1 MARHFAVIYKSQ
13 SGNKIRLSGS
23 VEMDLLHITINYV
36 AVKGKDYLFSWQR
49 VKSCR
54 WVTALGVLAESFF
67 MCTCTSKQNNRET

>member
-1 MARHFAVIYKSQ
+1 MARHFVVIYKSR

-54 WVTALGVLAESFF
+54 
-67 MCTCTSKQNNRET
+67 R